1 MKKIVLNVFV
11 AIIGFSGATTV
22 FAVTP
27 GPNMPTMPTLKD
39 NLQARK
45 EVRASTTEAIKAIR
59 AETKEEI
66 KKRIDLRNAELKELK
81 AKFASSTKERRD
93 QRQESLR
100 KVAEQRIR
108 KMFERIQATIDREIA
123 IANKILS
130 RAEKV
135 RTNGGNTTEAEKY
148 VSDAKAKFSEAQTM
162 LDSLKNA
169 SSTVVA
175 IINPGTTAT
184 STKESLGKIKNIV
197 EDIQTAIR
205 EGHKNLEKAVKALGL
220 ANKPTA
226 TTTTQTN

>member
-11 AIIGFSGATTV
+11 AILGFSGASTA
-22 FAVTP
+22 FAMTP
-27 GPNMPTMPTLKD
+27 PNMPPMPTLRD

-59 AETKEEI
+59 AESREEI
-66 KKRIDLRNAELKELK
+66 KNRIELRNTELKELK
-81 AKFASSTKERRD
+81 VKFASSTKERRD

-100 KVAEQRIR
+100 KVAEQRVR
-108 KMFERIQATIDREIA
+108 KMIERIQATIDREIS

-130 RAEKV
+130 RADKV
-135 RTNGGNTTEAEKY
+135 KTNGGNTTDAEKY
-148 VSDAKAKFSEAQTM
+148 VSDAKTNFTQAQTM

-169 SSTVVA
+169 SSTVVT
-175 IINPGTTAT
+175 IIDPGTTAT
-184 STKESLGKIKNIV
+184 STNEGLGKIRGV
-197 EDIQTAIR
+197 VQDIEAVIK